1 MATRTDD
8 EPRGRRADDPGPF
21 AVVETLDR
29 AVYAVFAGRA
39 DRSRH
44 DRDRKRYRA
53 ADLRVGFDRYLARAY
68 ALSWL
73 AGLWVAALVAVG
85 GLAVPADLLA
95 TVAAVAHRGLP
106 LVERLP
112 VPDLPRPGVA
122 LALGL
127 FAGALAKRGT
137 VRFAGTYLRW
147 VASAR
152 KAAIERT
159 LPGAVRYLRALA
171 TGSDDGRTL
180 LRQVAEADAYG
191 ETSAAFR
198 RVLNRAALTG
208 SLDEGLRRVARDTPS
223 RETLAPFLLKFREHA
238 DQGADALS
246 QYLEMESRML
256 SHQQARARQRAEDFL
271 ELVAELF
278 VVLLVLPALLVVVVT
293 VLAVLAPGLSAPMAT
308 PLGTTTPRALL
319 AYGSAGFVLL
329 VGAGATALV
338 ASLQP
343 PSAAPPSH
351 ERPGGLGTLL
361 TALRTPAS
369 AAAVF
374 LLPAAAVLGL
384 ALRLGYPPPRAC
396 LLAYVAYGLPV
407 GLVAVRRARLD
418 DAKDREIQ
426 DFVHAVA
433 GRVTLG
439 RPFADAV
446 AAVARET
453 DLGALSD
460 DVDDLAYRLDLA
472 EAPVQPSDGTDGSTA
487 GGTAA
492 DSRTAALDAFVDS
505 VGTPLAEQT
514 IGLVTGALE
523 LGGDPE
529 AAFETLQTEVGRLRH
544 ERKAL
549 RSSMMVYVAVGWTTA
564 LLVVGIVLAVHGHVL
579 DGFAQLS
586 AVQEAGGSAAAT
598 ALDPDAVDRARSG
611 RRFYWVAQ
619 ATMLACGWFAGTAA
633 RGRYEALLHSAA
645 LALVCHVAFAA
656 AGVV

>member
-1 MATRTDD
+1 MSGEVSTRA
-8 EPRGRRADDPGPF
+8 EGEGPGRF
-21 AVVETLDR
+21 AVAETLDR
-29 AVYAVFAGRA
+29 GVYALFARHA

-44 DRDRKRYRA
+44 DRAREWYRA
-53 ADLRVGFDRYLARAY
+53 ADLRIGFDRYLARAY

-73 AGLWVAALVAVG
+73 VGLWAAALTVLAGLVVPAGWLAAL
-85 GLAVPADLLA
+85 
-95 TVAAVAHRGLP
+95 AAVAHDGLP
-106 LVERLP
+106 LVQRLSWP
-112 VPDLPRPGVA
+112 ALPRFPVA
-122 LALGL
+122 VGLGL
-127 FAGALAKRGT
+127 LAGWLARRGT
-137 VRFAGTYLRW
+137 VRLAGTYLRW

-152 KAAIERT
+152 RAAIEWT

-180 LRQVAEADAYG
+180 LGQVAAADAYG

-208 SLDEGLRRVARDTPS
+208 SLDVGLRRVARDTPS

-246 QYLEMESRML
+246 QFLEMESRML
-256 SHQQARARQRAEDFL
+256 SHRQARARQRAEDFL

-293 VLAVLAPGLSAPMAT
+293 VLAVLAPGLSEPVST
-308 PLGTTTPRALL
+308 PLGGTTPRALL
-319 AYGSAGFVLL
+319 AYGSAVFVL
-329 VGAGATALV
+329 VIGAGATALV

-343 PSAAPPSH
+343 PSAAPPTH

-361 TALRTPAS
+361 TAPRNPAS
-369 AAAVF
+369 AAVVAVVPG
-374 LLPAAAVLGL
+374 LAVLGAAL
-384 ALRLGYPPPRAC
+384 ALGYPPARAT

-418 DAKDREIQ
+418 DAKDREIR

-439 RPFADAV
+439 RPLADAV

-453 DLGALSD
+453 DLGELSD
-460 DVDDLAYRLDLA
+460 DVADLAYRLDLA
-472 EAPVQPSDGTDGSTA
+472 AAPPSPGAGDADQPDASTA
-487 GGTAA
+487 DG
-492 DSRTAALDAFVDS
+492 RTAALDAFVES

-549 RSSMMVYVAVGWTTA
+549 RSSMLVYVAVGWTTA

-586 AVQEAGGSAAAT
+586 AVQDAGGSAATT
-598 ALDPDAVDRARSG
+598 ALDPAAVDRARSG

>member
-1 MATRTDD
+1 VSGEVSTRT
-8 EPRGRRADDPGPF
+8 EGEDPGPF
-21 AVVETLDR
+21 TVVETLDR
-29 AVYAVFAGRA
+29 GVYALFARHA

-44 DRDRKRYRA
+44 DRAREWYRA

-73 AGLWVAALVAVG
+73 VGLWAAALTALAGLV
-85 GLAVPADLLA
+85 VPAGWLGAL
-95 TVAAVAHRGLP
+95 AAVAHDGLP
-106 LVERLP
+106 LVQRLSWPALPRLP
-112 VPDLPRPGVA
+112 VAVG
-122 LALGL
+122 LGL
-127 FAGALAKRGT
+127 LAGWVARRGT
-137 VRFAGTYLRW
+137 VRLAGTYLRW

-152 KAAIERT
+152 RAAIERT

-180 LRQVAEADAYG
+180 LRQVAAADAYG

-208 SLDEGLRRVARDTPS
+208 SLDVGLRRVARDTPS

-238 DQGADALS
+238 DQGVDALS
-246 QYLEMESRML
+246 QFLEMESRML
-256 SHQQARARQRAEDFL
+256 SHRQARARQRAEDFL

-293 VLAVLAPGLSAPMAT
+293 VLAVLAPGLSEPVST
-308 PLGTTTPRALL
+308 PFGGTTPRALL
-319 AYGSAGFVLL
+319 AYGSAGFVLI

-343 PSAAPPSH
+343 PSAASPTH

-361 TALRTPAS
+361 TASRNPAS
-369 AAAVF
+369 AAVVAAVPG
-374 LLPAAAVLGL
+374 LAVLGA
-384 ALRLGYPPPRAC
+384 ALSLGYPPARAI
-396 LLAYVAYGLPV
+396 LLGYVAYGLPV

-418 DAKDREIQ
+418 DAKDREIR

-433 GRVTLG
+433 GRVALG

-453 DLGALSD
+453 DLGELSD
-460 DVDDLAYRLDLA
+460 DVADLAYRLDLA
-472 EAPVQPSDGTDGSTA
+472 AAPSPGAGDVDQPGASTA
-487 GGTAA
+487 DG
-492 DSRTAALDAFVDS
+492 RTAALDAFVES

-549 RSSMMVYVAVGWTTA
+549 RSSMLVYVAVGWTTA

-586 AVQEAGGSAAAT
+586 AVQDAGGSAATT
-598 ALDPDAVDRARSG
+598 ALDPAAVDRARSG

>member
-1 MATRTDD
+1 MATGTDGAGGTD
-8 EPRGRRADDPGPF
+8 EPGPF

-29 AVYAVFAGRA
+29 GVYALFARHA
-39 DRSRH
+39 DRPRH
-44 DRDRKRYRA
+44 DRVREWYRA
-53 ADLRVGFDRYLARAY
+53 ADLRIGFDRYLARAY
-68 ALSWL
+68 ACSWL
-73 AGLWVAALVAVG
+73 VGLWVAAAAALAALLV
-85 GLAVPADLLA
+85 PPSLLA
-95 TVAAVAHRGLP
+95 TVVSVVHDGLP
-106 LVERLP
+106 LVQRLSM
-112 VPDLPRPGVA
+112 PDLPRFPV
-122 LALGL
+122 ALGL
-127 FAGALAKRGT
+127 GLVAGLLARRGV
-137 VRFAGTYLRW
+137 VRLAGTYLRW
-147 VASAR
+147 VAASR
-152 KAAIERT
+152 RAAIDRT

-191 ETSAAFR
+191 ETSASFR

-208 SLDEGLRRVARDTPS
+208 SLDAGLRRVARDTPS

-238 DQGADALS
+238 DQGADALAAF
-246 QYLEMESRML
+246 LEMESRML
-256 SHQQARARQRAEDFL
+256 SHRQARARQRAEDFL

-293 VLAVLAPGLSAPMAT
+293 VLAVLAPGLSAPVST

-319 AYGSAGFVLL
+319 AYGSAGFVLV

-343 PSAAPPSH
+343 PSAAPPAY

-361 TALRTPAS
+361 TAFRNPAS
-369 AAAVF
+369 AAAVAV
-374 LLPAAAVLGL
+374 LPALAVLGAAL
-384 ALRLGYPPPRAC
+384 ALDYPVARVL
-396 LLAYVAYGLPV
+396 LLAYIAYGLPV
-407 GLVAVRRARLD
+407 GLVSVRRARLD
-418 DAKDREIQ
+418 DAKDREIR
-426 DFVHAVA
+426 DFIHAVA

-460 DVDDLAYRLDLA
+460 DVEDLAYRLDLA
-472 EAPVQPSDGTDGSTA
+472 VAPESDSAADA
-487 GGTAA
+487 PARPGGTAP

-549 RSSMMVYVAVGWTTA
+549 RSSMLVYVAVGWTTA

-586 AVQEAGGSAAAT
+586 AVQDAGGSAATT
-598 ALDPDAVDRARSG
+598 ALDPAAVDRARSG
-611 RRFYWVAQ
+611 QRFYWVAQ
-619 ATMLACGWFAGTAA
+619 ATMLACGWFAGHAA

-656 AGVV
+656 AGVI

>member
-8 EPRGRRADDPGPF
+8 GASRGNGTGPF
-21 AVVETLDR
+21 AVVEALDR
-29 AVYAVFAGRA
+29 GVYALFAGRA

-53 ADLRVGFDRYLARAY
+53 ADLRVGFDRYLARVY

-73 AGLWVAALVAVG
+73 VGLWVGALVAVG

-95 TVAAVAHRGLP
+95 AAASVAHEGLP
-106 LVERLP
+106 LVERLSM
-112 VPDLPRPGVA
+112 PDLPRTAVA
-122 LALGL
+122 LVLGL
-127 FAGALAKRGT
+127 LAGALAKRGT
-137 VRFAGTYLRW
+137 VHLAGTYLRW

-152 KAAIERT
+152 QAAIERT

-329 VGAGATALV
+329 VGAGATMLV

-374 LLPAAAVLGL
+374 LAPAVAVLGA
-384 ALRLGYPPPRAC
+384 ALSLGYPIPRAC
-396 LLAYVAYGLPV
+396 LLGYVAYGLPV

-472 EAPVQPSDGTDGSTA
+472 EAPVRGESA
-487 GGTAA
+487 EREAAA

-586 AVQEAGGSAAAT
+586 AVQDAGGSAAAT
-598 ALDPDAVDRARSG
+598 ALDPDAVDRARDG

-633 RGRYEALLHSAA
+633 RDRYEALLHSAS

>member
-1 MATRTDD
+1 VT
-8 EPRGRRADDPGPF
+8 
-21 AVVETLDR
+21 
-29 AVYAVFAGRA
+29 
-39 DRSRH
+39 
-44 DRDRKRYRA
+44 
-53 ADLRVGFDRYLARAY
+53 
-68 ALSWL
+68 
-73 AGLWVAALVAVG
+73 ALVALVA
-85 GLAVPADLLA
+85 LAVPADLLA
-95 TVAAVAHRGLP
+95 GAAAVANEGFP
-106 LVERLP
+106 LVERLSTP
-112 VPDLPRPGVA
+112 ALPRVPVA

-127 FAGALAKRGT
+127 LAGALARRGT
-137 VRFAGTYLRW
+137 LALAGTYLRW
-147 VASAR
+147 RAASR
-152 KAAIERT
+152 RTAIERT

-191 ETSAAFR
+191 ETSASFR

-208 SLDEGLRRVARDTPS
+208 SLDAGLRRVARDTPS

-238 DQGADALS
+238 DQGADALANF
-246 QYLEMESRML
+246 LEMESRML
-256 SHQQARARQRAEDFL
+256 SHRQARARQRAEDFL
-271 ELVAELF
+271 ELVGELF

-293 VLAVLAPGLSAPMAT
+293 VLAVLAPGLSAPMRT
-308 PLGTTTPRALL
+308 PLGTTTPRAVL
-319 AYGSAGFVLL
+319 AYGSAGFVLV

-343 PSAAPPSH
+343 PSAAPPTY
-351 ERPGGLGTLL
+351 ERPGALGTLL
-361 TALRTPAS
+361 TALRNPAS
-369 AAAVF
+369 AAVVAVV
-374 LLPAAAVLGL
+374 PAAGVLAAAL
-384 ALRLGYPPPRAC
+384 ALNYGVVRAL

-418 DAKDREIQ
+418 DAKDREIR

-439 RPFADAV
+439 RSFADAV
-446 AAVARET
+446 ASVARET
-453 DLGALSD
+453 DLGALEP
-460 DVDDLAYRLDLA
+460 DVEDLAYRLELA
-472 EAPVQPSDGTDGSTA
+472 AAPGDGPADA
-487 GGTAA
+487 AAA
-492 DSRTAALDAFVDS
+492 DARTAALDAFVDS

-529 AAFETLQTEVGRLRH
+529 AAFETLQTEVGRLRY
-544 ERKAL
+544 ERKSL
-549 RSSMMVYVAVGWTTA
+549 RSSMMVYVVVGWTTA

-586 AVQEAGGSAAAT
+586 AVQDAGGSAATT
-598 ALDPDAVDRARSG
+598 ALDPTAVDRARDG

-619 ATMLACGWFAGTAA
+619 STMLACGWFAGTAA

>member
-8 EPRGRRADDPGPF
+8 GRDRPVAGAGAT
-21 AVVETLDR
+21 AVVASLDR
-29 AVYAVFAGRA
+29 GVYALFAGRA
-39 DRSRH
+39 DRARH

-73 AGLWVAALVAVG
+73 AGLWVAALVALA

-95 TVAAVAHRGLP
+95 AVASVAHEGLP
-106 LVERLP
+106 LVERFSM
-112 VPDLPRPGVA
+112 PDLPRTAVA
-122 LALGL
+122 VALGL
-127 FAGALAKRGT
+127 LAGALAKRA
-137 VRFAGTYLRW
+137 VVYLAGTYLRW

-152 KAAIERT
+152 RTAIERT

-171 TGSDDGRTL
+171 TGSDNGRTL

-191 ETSAAFR
+191 ETGAAFR

-246 QYLEMESRML
+246 QYLELESRML

-293 VLAVLAPGLSAPMAT
+293 VLAVLAPGLSEPLTT

-329 VGAGATALV
+329 VGAGAAVLV

-343 PSAAPPSH
+343 PSAAPPRY
-351 ERPGGLGTLL
+351 ERSGGLGTLR
-361 TALRTPAS
+361 TTLRNPAS
-369 AAAVF
+369 AAVVF
-374 LLPAAAVLGL
+374 VVPALAVLGA
-384 ALRLGYPPPRAC
+384 ALLLDYPVPRAV
-396 LLAYVAYGLPV
+396 LLAYVSYGLPV
-407 GLVAVRRARLD
+407 GLVGVRRARHD
-418 DAKDREIQ
+418 DAKDREIR

-453 DLGALSD
+453 DLGALGP

-472 EAPVQPSDGTDGSTA
+472 TAPAA
-487 GGTAA
+487 GDMEGND

-549 RSSMMVYVAVGWTTA
+549 RSSMLVYVAVGWTTA

-586 AVQEAGGSAAAT
+586 AVQDAGGSAATT
-598 ALDPDAVDRARSG
+598 ALDPDAVDRAREG

-619 ATMLACGWFAGTAA
+619 ATVLACGWFAGTAA
-633 RGRYEALLHSAA
+633 RGRYEALLHAAA

-656 AGVV
+656 AGVI